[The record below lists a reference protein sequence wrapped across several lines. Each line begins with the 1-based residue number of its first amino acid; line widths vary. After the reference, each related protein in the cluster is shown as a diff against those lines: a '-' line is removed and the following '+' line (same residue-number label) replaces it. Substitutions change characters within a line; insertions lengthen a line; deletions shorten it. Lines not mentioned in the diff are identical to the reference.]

1 MTEMI
6 NMSLRDWSKMDRKK
20 LETIWITIQAH
31 QRDESHEFVKN
42 KVRNTE
48 GFAWQKQCRFYWRPD
63 VEDETPGDG
72 GCVISVA
79 DVDLAYCYEYCGVK
93 ERLVITSLTDRGYIT
108 LSQALGMYLGGA
120 PAGPSSPQPF
130 LSRLGSACAAVLS

>member
-1 MTEMI
+1 M
-6 NMSLRDWSKMDRKK
+6 
-20 LETIWITIQAH
+20 
-31 QRDESHEFVKN
+31 
-42 KVRNTE
+42 
-48 GFAWQKQCRFYWRPD
+48 
-63 VEDETPGDG
+63 EDETPGDG

-93 ERLVITSLTDRGYIT
+93 ERLVITSLTDRCYIT

-130 LSRLGSACAAVLS
+130 LSRLGSAFAACSLNATGQFLSSLYRRGSDSAYGQPAGPRQGEQGA